1 MTRKTRSRAALL
13 AVFIVG
19 IGVPAAG
26 PAIRDVDV
34 TFSNGAV
41 TLAGT
46 LTLPAGDGPFPA
58 VVLLTGSG
66 PQNRDEELFGFKP
79 FKIIAEHLADHG
91 LAVLRYDD
99 RGVGGSS
106 GSLLAS
112 TTEDFAGDAL
122 AAVTLLRSRGD
133 IHSRNIGLL
142 GHSEGAL
149 AGIIAASRSDTI
161 AFVILLAG
169 STLRGDE
176 VLRGQA
182 ADLARASGAEP
193 ALVDKIVAA
202 HRRATDALRAG
213 ASETEV
219 LAAFKAL
226 ARLQI
231 ESAPEAQRKVIT
243 DPDVFVDTVL
253 AQQGRFLR
261 SAWMRYFVSFDPA
274 VPLARVTCP
283 ILAVF
288 GGKDMQ
294 VPPASN
300 RPPLEAA
307 VAKSGNRDVTI
318 KLYPEANHLFI
329 PAATGN
335 PSEYRTLEKRFVPG
349 LLEDLTA
356 WIRERTRS

>member
-1 MTRKTRSRAALL
+1 MTRSTRSRAALL

-19 IGVPAAG
+19 IGVPSAGAAF
-26 PAIRDVDV
+26 RDVDV
-34 TFSNGAV
+34 TFSNGPV

-58 VVLLTGSG
+58 LVLLTGSG
-66 PQNRDEELFGFKP
+66 AQNRDEELFGFKP
-79 FKIIAEHLADHG
+79 FKIIAEHLADQG
-91 LAVLRYDD
+91 VAVLRYDD
-99 RGVGGSS
+99 RGVGGST
-106 GSLLAS
+106 GSVLAS

-122 AAVTLLRSRGD
+122 AAVTLLRGRGD
-133 IHSRNIGLL
+133 IHSRKIGLL

-149 AGIIAASRSDTI
+149 AGVIAASRSDTI

-182 ADLARASGAEP
+182 ADLARAAGAD
-193 ALVDKIVAA
+193 AVLVDKIVAA
-202 HRRATDALRAG
+202 HRRATDALRAD
-213 ASETEV
+213 APETEV

-226 ARLQI
+226 GRLQI
-231 ESAPEAQRKVIT
+231 DAAPEAQRKVIT

-253 AQQGRFLR
+253 AQQAQFLR
-261 SAWMRYFVSFDPA
+261 GAWMRYFVTFDPA

-318 KLYPEANHLFI
+318 KVYPDANHLFI
-329 PAATGN
+329 PATTGN
-335 PSEYRTLEKRFVPG
+335 PSEYGTLEKRFVPG

-356 WIRERTRS
+356 WIQQRTRP